1 MKKDKST
8 GERNFYAR
16 NDVDL
21 IPWEDKQGNKYLFVI
36 NLNPF
41 KKLETKIKMRGEF
54 KKVIDLAI
62 DGGLPVPAVNQSGFT
77 EFATILE
84 PGQGIIYKLN

>member
-1 MKKDKST
+1 M
-8 GERNFYAR
+8 GGYE
-16 NDVDL
+16 
-21 IPWEDKQGNKYLFVI
+21 GNRYLFVI

-41 KKLETKIKMRGEF
+41 KKFETKIKMRGEF
-54 KKVIDLAI
+54 KRVIDLAV

-84 PGQGIIYKLN
+84 PGQGVIYRLL